1 MIFEYPDYY
10 KDFHCIGGTCKDSC
24 CAGWEVDID
33 DDTATMYRN
42 VPLPI
47 GDRLREKLIGQKG
60 SYRFQLCPDKRCP
73 FLNSDGLCDI
83 ILAMGQGG
91 LSVTCTEYPRY
102 TIETPFY
109 QLTDLTLSCPEASR
123 LFFFSEDP
131 VEYEKREEEY
141 HDTDWEEDPFEEEGF
156 DEDFDEDFDET
167 SDEDFDEDED
177 IDETSDEG
185 FNEDPDETS
194 DEDFDE
200 DPDETSDEDSDDRD
214 TSESQ
219 KDQARL
225 DRVLA
230 LRRDIMEILRDRSL
244 PLAERDRKIAVL
256 FGEDP
261 DRILAGTREEDEL
274 LLQKLCAMEEVNSD
288 WHKIKE
294 SLISNLKDL
303 ENAADHLISNNG
315 PALENRLERFRS
327 YLYFRYTIEIYE
339 NRDPGMVLRFIRRCC
354 RFLDLLLA
362 EWCFQC
368 GDLIPVSVLEDRARI
383 FSRQV
388 EHSKENV
395 EDLLF

>member
-123 LFFFSEDP
+123 LFFSSEDP

-167 SDEDFDEDED
+167 SDEDF
-177 IDETSDEG
+177 
-185 FNEDPDETS
+185 
-194 DEDFDE
+194 
-200 DPDETSDEDSDDRD
+200 DEDSDDRD

-294 SLISNLKDL
+294 SLIANLKDL
-303 ENAADHLISNNG
+303 ENAADHLLSNNG

-362 EWCFQC
+362 EWCFQY
-368 GDLIPVSVLEDRARI
+368 GDLIPVPVLEDRARI